1 MEEFM
6 NYKVIESVTDLKQVL
21 SFVPDANGNYA
32 IKFQDIDGNDLYAG
46 LPVIIIPDH
55 ETKQIAIKPASQADL
70 AVADE

>member
-1 MEEFM
+1 M

-55 ETKQIAIKPASQADL
+55 ETKQIAIKPASA
-70 AVADE
+70 APVADE

>member
-1 MEEFM
+1 M
-6 NYKVIESVTDLKQVL
+6 NYRVIESVTDLKQVL

-55 ETKQIAIKPASQADL
+55 ETKQIAIKPASA
-70 AVADE
+70 APVADE